1 MVQVTFL
8 GTGAAFSNRRR
19 TNVALLVN
27 EQEGDTDVVTN
38 FLIECG
44 PTILYQLE
52 RAGLAVTQI
61 DHLFISHRHGDHFLG
76 LPMFLLLR
84 SFSGVSKPLSIHASE
99 EVIQAGQELMRLVFP
114 EFDGRLEHVEW
125 VETPA
130 DRPAQAQLGPSL
142 HFSTLPTVHSRH
154 VSSLALRL
162 DFANDRSLVYTGDT
176 AFNERLVELAQGCDL
191 LVHESNYSETL
202 QPEVKPDTYGGHSTA
217 YQAGRIAAM
226 AGCKILALVHLSP
239 AYAGREGEVRAEAMR
254 AFDGPVIIPSD
265 GATLYL

>member
-52 RAGLAVTQI
+52 QAGSAVAQI

-84 SFSGVSKPLSIHASE
+84 SFSGVSKPLVIHASGD
-99 EVIQAGQELMRLVFP
+99 VIQAGQTLMSLVFP
-114 EFDGRLEHVEW
+114 EFDRRLEHVAW
-125 VETPA
+125 VETPT
-130 DRPAQAQLGPSL
+130 DRRTQISLGSSL
-142 HFSTLPTVHSRH
+142 QFSTLPTVHSRH
-154 VSSLALRL
+154 VKSLALRL
-162 DFANDRSLVYTGDT
+162 DFASGRSLVYTGDT

-191 LVHESNYSETL
+191 LVHEANFSATL
-202 QPEVKPDTYGGHSTA
+202 EPEVQPDCYGGHSTA
-217 YQAGRIAAM
+217 HQAGRIAAI

-265 GATLYL
+265 GATIYL